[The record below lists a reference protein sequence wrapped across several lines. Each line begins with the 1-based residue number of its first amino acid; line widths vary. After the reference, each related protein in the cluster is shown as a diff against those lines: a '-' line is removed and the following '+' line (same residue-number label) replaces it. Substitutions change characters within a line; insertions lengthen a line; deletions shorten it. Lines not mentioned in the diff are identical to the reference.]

1 MKKKLFAIIA
11 FTLVTIFALSGCEG
25 CVIMPELVVNNAF
38 NGGSGET
45 AFDPQTG
52 YTETLKYDVKYSDEG
67 IAPNLKDAKNIKF
80 SFSFGTYQTNF
91 EVLSAFPTEID
102 GTKLESNILTNL
114 ADNDKQAYHLK
125 SKFSVEVNYVIDGV
139 ENKRTD
145 SIESEVYFCN
155 RSLAYAPVYSK
166 TTSSYTVL
174 QMGSKSGLPIIINST
189 SQILYQKENY
199 KVDFSYYYNNF
210 MNEKLEEQSSS
221 KTYDYAFKTITD
233 NTMLLFMIRN
243 SKIDFENTIGVP
255 VVTPNYG
262 KAESLAINNA
272 NKETRTLQLNY
283 NYQPY
288 QVELSLSK
296 LRFSRNEINSSGTQQ
311 ILYVQNNVENS
322 PIPYKALPVIYNEP
336 LTTFGTF
343 QPMGQL
349 VYTLTEIII

>member
-1 MKKKLFAIIA
+1 
-11 FTLVTIFALSGCEG
+11 
-25 CVIMPELVVNNAF
+25 
-38 NGGSGET
+38 
-45 AFDPQTG
+45 
-52 YTETLKYDVKYSDEG
+52 
-67 IAPNLKDAKNIKF
+67 
-80 SFSFGTYQTNF
+80 
-91 EVLSAFPTEID
+91 
-102 GTKLESNILTNL
+102 
-114 ADNDKQAYHLK
+114 
-125 SKFSVEVNYVIDGV
+125 
-139 ENKRTD
+139 
-145 SIESEVYFCN
+145 
-155 RSLAYAPVYSK
+155 
-166 TTSSYTVL
+166 
-174 QMGSKSGLPIIINST
+174 
-189 SQILYQKENY
+189 
-199 KVDFSYYYNNF
+199 